1 MALGRGSGRDPG
13 PPEARRVKDGG
24 IQQPL
29 APSCGFRAL
38 IYLPD
43 LSLGLDSSA
52 SQDSYAQL
60 TFVFMWLLVTPG
72 LLQNIA
78 GFSSSS

>member
-1 MALGRGSGRDPG
+1 MALGRGSARGPG

-24 IQQPL
+24 IQQRL

-38 IYLPD
+38 ICLSD

-52 SQDSYAQL
+52 SQDSYSQL

-78 GFSSSS
+78 DLSLSS